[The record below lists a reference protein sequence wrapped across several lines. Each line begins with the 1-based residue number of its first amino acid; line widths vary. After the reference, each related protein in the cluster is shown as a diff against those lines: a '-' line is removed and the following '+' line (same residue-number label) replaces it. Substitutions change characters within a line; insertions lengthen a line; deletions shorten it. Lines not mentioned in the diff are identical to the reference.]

1 MTKALTTNVSDN
13 FVKKMLSEIAFPV
26 TDEQKDLIQGYFI
39 QMDKFLTDNGIAWKD
54 VIVDYKLAQDLM
66 VCAQIGF
73 DMRSEAM
80 LYPVARKDGKAG
92 GKYRFSVQKG
102 YKGRIFEATKY
113 AVGKIVDIDAHLVYE
128 NDQFTPHFKDANHPF
143 DTFEFNPPKN
153 VFVDRGKLVG
163 GFAYITYENQL
174 QNKLVVMSKADI
186 DKRKNTAVA
195 KAIWNAWYE
204 EMAMKTLYIAAAKAV
219 PKDPSK
225 IDSTYRA
232 SQLIDQAQGDEDIQA
247 GIIEA
252 QKAAEVV
259 DLSEPVTALPE
270 STTVDMPVHMTMP
283 KEPEKVPVSQPAADP
298 AQEIM
303 EMDF

>member
-1 MTKALTTNVSDN
+1 
-13 FVKKMLSEIAFPV
+13 
-26 TDEQKDLIQGYFI
+26 
-39 QMDKFLTDNGIAWKD
+39 
-54 VIVDYKLAQDLM
+54 
-66 VCAQIGF
+66 
-73 DMRSEAM
+73 
-80 LYPVARKDGKAG
+80 
-92 GKYRFSVQKG
+92 
-102 YKGRIFEATKY
+102 
-113 AVGKIVDIDAHLVYE
+113 
-128 NDQFTPHFKDANHPF
+128 
-143 DTFEFNPPKN
+143 
-153 VFVDRGKLVG
+153 
-163 GFAYITYENQL
+163 
-174 QNKLVVMSKADI
+174 
-186 DKRKNTAVA
+186 
-195 KAIWNAWYE
+195 
-204 EMAMKTLYIAAAKAV
+204 MKTLYIAAAKAV

-283 KEPEKVPVSQPAADP
+283 KEPEKVTVSQPAADP

>member
-1 MTKALTTNVSDN
+1 
-13 FVKKMLSEIAFPV
+13 
-26 TDEQKDLIQGYFI
+26 
-39 QMDKFLTDNGIAWKD
+39 
-54 VIVDYKLAQDLM
+54 
-66 VCAQIGF
+66 
-73 DMRSEAM
+73 
-80 LYPVARKDGKAG
+80 
-92 GKYRFSVQKG
+92 
-102 YKGRIFEATKY
+102 
-113 AVGKIVDIDAHLVYE
+113 
-128 NDQFTPHFKDANHPF
+128 
-143 DTFEFNPPKN
+143 
-153 VFVDRGKLVG
+153 
-163 GFAYITYENQL
+163 
-174 QNKLVVMSKADI
+174 MSKADI
-186 DKRKNTAVA
+186 EKRKNTAAA

-247 GIIEA
+247 GIIEV